1 MSDNQRK
8 ILEFITLYVK
18 KHKYAPSYREIGNA
32 VGMSSVASVNYNVSK
47 LAIDGYIEKGSEP
60 RTIKV
65 NDLAVIDFKEY
76 SRIKREAKQKLA
88 KEITEMIQRGA
99 KVEDIKYY
107 LGDKY
112 LWKKQ

>member
-18 KHKYAPSYREIGNA
+18 KHKYSPSYREIGNA

-76 SRIKREAKQKLA
+76 RQIKYEAKQELA
-88 KEITEMIQRGA
+88 RSITEMIRGGA
-99 KVEDIKYY
+99 NADEIKKH

-112 LWKKQ
+112 LWGE